1 MINKIMLIVIIML
14 LPAIAFAAT
23 VQVTWNPNTEPD
35 LSGYK
40 LYHGT
45 ASGQYGEPVDVGNV
59 TGHVMEITPQHGATY
74 YFALTAYDT
83 SGNESGYSAEATC
96 FIPDGVKPEKPTGLR
111 AIIQAIISWFKGLF
125 GVGGGGVTWDK
136 RSRRQS
142 DRRAIWPNCSYIHP
156 PGLST
161 NQRLQ
166 VSGRTSS
173 RVRDVVQERLRRRH
187 VHHREDPG
195 ISKLK

>member
-1 MINKIMLIVIIML
+1 MKKLFTILAIL
-14 LPAIAFAAT
+14 AIAGIAQAAT

-111 AIIQAIISWFKGLF
+111 AIIQAIVSWFKGLF
-125 GVGGGGVTWDK
+125 GLRAEVVG
-136 RSRRQS
+136 
-142 DRRAIWPNCSYIHP
+142 
-156 PGLST
+156 
-161 NQRLQ
+161 
-166 VSGRTSS
+166 
-173 RVRDVVQERLRRRH
+173 
-187 VHHREDPG
+187 
-195 ISKLK
+195 

>member
-23 VQVTWNPNTEPD
+23 IQVNWNPNTEED
-35 LSGYK
+35 LAGYR
-40 LYHGT
+40 LYVGT

-125 GVGGGGVTWDK
+125 GL
-136 RSRRQS
+136 
-142 DRRAIWPNCSYIHP
+142 RAAVIA
-156 PGLST
+156 
-161 NQRLQ
+161 
-166 VSGRTSS
+166 
-173 RVRDVVQERLRRRH
+173 
-187 VHHREDPG
+187 
-195 ISKLK
+195 

>member
-1 MINKIMLIVIIML
+1 MKKLFTILAIL
-14 LPAIAFAAT
+14 AIAGIAQAAT

-111 AIIQAIISWFKGLF
+111 AIIQAVISWFRGLF
-125 GVGGGGVTWDK
+125 GL
-136 RSRRQS
+136 
-142 DRRAIWPNCSYIHP
+142 RAE
-156 PGLST
+156 
-161 NQRLQ
+161 
-166 VSGRTSS
+166 
-173 RVRDVVQERLRRRH
+173 VV
-187 VHHREDPG
+187 
-195 ISKLK
+195 

>member
-1 MINKIMLIVIIML
+1 MKKLFTILAIL
-14 LPAIAFAAT
+14 AIAGIAQAAT

-35 LSGYK
+35 LAGYK

-83 SGNESGYSAEATC
+83 SGNESGYSDEATC

-111 AIIQAIISWFKGLF
+111 AIIQAIVSWLRGLF
-125 GVGGGGVTWDK
+125 GL
-136 RSRRQS
+136 
-142 DRRAIWPNCSYIHP
+142 RAE
-156 PGLST
+156 
-161 NQRLQ
+161 
-166 VSGRTSS
+166 
-173 RVRDVVQERLRRRH
+173 VV
-187 VHHREDPG
+187 
-195 ISKLK
+195 

>member
-1 MINKIMLIVIIML
+1 MKKLFTILAIL
-14 LPAIAFAAT
+14 AIAGIAQAAT

-111 AIIQAIISWFKGLF
+111 AIIQAIVSWFKGLF
-125 GVGGGGVTWDK
+125 GL
-136 RSRRQS
+136 
-142 DRRAIWPNCSYIHP
+142 RASVIA
-156 PGLST
+156 
-161 NQRLQ
+161 
-166 VSGRTSS
+166 
-173 RVRDVVQERLRRRH
+173 
-187 VHHREDPG
+187 
-195 ISKLK
+195 

>member
-1 MINKIMLIVIIML
+1 MKKLFTILAIL
-14 LPAIAFAAT
+14 AIAGIAQAAT

-83 SGNESGYSAEATC
+83 SGNESGYSDEATC

-111 AIIQAIISWFKGLF
+111 AIIKAIVSWFKGLF
-125 GVGGGGVTWDK
+125 GL
-136 RSRRQS
+136 
-142 DRRAIWPNCSYIHP
+142 RAAVIA
-156 PGLST
+156 
-161 NQRLQ
+161 
-166 VSGRTSS
+166 
-173 RVRDVVQERLRRRH
+173 
-187 VHHREDPG
+187 
-195 ISKLK
+195 

>member
-83 SGNESGYSAEATC
+83 SGNESGYSDEATC
-96 FIPDGVKPEKPTGLR
+96 FVPDSGAPEKPTGLR
-111 AIIQAIISWFKGLF
+111 AIIQAIVSWFKGLF
-125 GVGGGGVTWDK
+125 GL
-136 RSRRQS
+136 
-142 DRRAIWPNCSYIHP
+142 RAEVI
-156 PGLST
+156 G
-161 NQRLQ
+161 
-166 VSGRTSS
+166 
-173 RVRDVVQERLRRRH
+173 
-187 VHHREDPG
+187 
-195 ISKLK
+195 

>member
-23 VQVTWNPNTEPD
+23 IQVNWNPNTEED
-35 LSGYK
+35 LAGYR
-40 LYHGT
+40 LYVGT

-111 AIIQAIISWFKGLF
+111 AIIQAIVSWFKGLF
-125 GVGGGGVTWDK
+125 GL
-136 RSRRQS
+136 
-142 DRRAIWPNCSYIHP
+142 RASVIA
-156 PGLST
+156 
-161 NQRLQ
+161 
-166 VSGRTSS
+166 
-173 RVRDVVQERLRRRH
+173 
-187 VHHREDPG
+187 
-195 ISKLK
+195 

>member
-1 MINKIMLIVIIML
+1 MKKL
-14 LPAIAFAAT
+14 LTILAILAIAGIAQAAT
-23 VQVTWNPNTEPD
+23 INVSWNPNTEPD

-59 TGHVMEITPQHGATY
+59 TGHVMEITPEYGATY

-111 AIIQAIISWFKGLF
+111 VIIQAIVSWIKGLF
-125 GVGGGGVTWDK
+125 G
-136 RSRRQS
+136 
-142 DRRAIWPNCSYIHP
+142 
-156 PGLST
+156 LSA
-161 NQRLQ
+161 
-166 VSGRTSS
+166 RT
-173 RVRDVVQERLRRRH
+173 V
-187 VHHREDPG
+187 
-195 ISKLK
+195 

>member
-1 MINKIMLIVIIML
+1 MKKL
-14 LPAIAFAAT
+14 LTILAILAIAGIAQAAT

-59 TGHVMEITPQHGATY
+59 TGHVMEIAPQYGATY

-111 AIIQAIISWFKGLF
+111 AIIQAIVSWFKGLF
-125 GVGGGGVTWDK
+125 WL
-136 RSRRQS
+136 
-142 DRRAIWPNCSYIHP
+142 RAE
-156 PGLST
+156 
-161 NQRLQ
+161 
-166 VSGRTSS
+166 
-173 RVRDVVQERLRRRH
+173 VV
-187 VHHREDPG
+187 
-195 ISKLK
+195 

>member
-1 MINKIMLIVIIML
+1 MKKLFTILAIL
-14 LPAIAFAAT
+14 AIAGIAQAAT

-59 TGHVMEITPQHGATY
+59 TGHAMQITPEYGATY

-83 SGNESGYSAEATC
+83 SGNESGYSDEATC

-111 AIIQAIISWFKGLF
+111 AIIQAIASWFKGLF
-125 GVGGGGVTWDK
+125 GL
-136 RSRRQS
+136 
-142 DRRAIWPNCSYIHP
+142 RAE
-156 PGLST
+156 
-161 NQRLQ
+161 
-166 VSGRTSS
+166 
-173 RVRDVVQERLRRRH
+173 VV
-187 VHHREDPG
+187 
-195 ISKLK
+195 

>member
-1 MINKIMLIVIIML
+1 MKKLFTILAIL
-14 LPAIAFAAT
+14 AIAGIAQAAT

-59 TGHVMEITPQHGATY
+59 TGHVMEITPEYGATY
-74 YFALTAYDT
+74 YFPLTAYDT

-111 AIIQAIISWFKGLF
+111 AIIQAIVSWFKGLF
-125 GVGGGGVTWDK
+125 GL
-136 RSRRQS
+136 
-142 DRRAIWPNCSYIHP
+142 RASVIA
-156 PGLST
+156 
-161 NQRLQ
+161 
-166 VSGRTSS
+166 
-173 RVRDVVQERLRRRH
+173 
-187 VHHREDPG
+187 
-195 ISKLK
+195 